1 MVDHSGK
8 PIQNQHPM
16 QHMTFE
22 ESLGESGYST
32 PNSRSRRIIRE
43 IIVWKWN
50 AAASDFLMDKTTHSH
65 LLKEFYFK
73 NSDDDVK
80 KIAIFNLKNVEK
92 SVITLFSSLTLK
104 KIKTIFLTNHMSKHK
119 TTGGWPEACRQV
131 RISLNI
137 VLDQEK
143 QKYKINTY
151 CVQLYSFWWSVI
163 WAFESLAVFEYYFL
177 STTSSEKKYL

>member
-50 AAASDFLMDKTTHSH
+50 AASDFLMDKTTHSH
-65 LLKEFYFK
+65 LLKEFFFLK
-73 NSDDDVK
+73 LWWGCE

-104 KIKTIFLTNHMSKHK
+104 KKIKTIFLTNHMSKHK
-119 TTGGWPEACRQV
+119 TTGGWPEVRRQV

-143 QKYKINTY
+143 TKIQN
-151 CVQLYSFWWSVI
+151 
-163 WAFESLAVFEYYFL
+163 
-177 STTSSEKKYL
+177 KYLLCAIVFILMYPSFGHL

>member
-50 AAASDFLMDKTTHSH
+50 AASDFLMDKTTHSH
-65 LLKEFYFK
+65 LLKEFFL
-73 NSDDDVK
+73 NSDDVK
-80 KIAIFNLKNVEK
+80 KLPFLIWKMLKN
-92 SVITLFSSLTLK
+92 L
-104 KIKTIFLTNHMSKHK
+104 
-119 TTGGWPEACRQV
+119 
-131 RISLNI
+131 
-137 VLDQEK
+137 
-143 QKYKINTY
+143 
-151 CVQLYSFWWSVI
+151 WSP
-163 WAFESLAVFEYYFL
+163 YFL
-177 STTSSEKKYL
+177 VWLWKKFKNNFFDQPYEQTQNNRWLAGSPLANPDFTEYSAWPRKNKNTK

>member
-50 AAASDFLMDKTTHSH
+50 AASDFLMDKTTHSH

-73 NSDDDVK
+73 NSDEDDMK
-80 KIAIFNLKNVEK
+80 KNCHFLIWKNVEK

-104 KIKTIFLTNHMSKHK
+104 KNKNNFFDQPYEQTQNNRWLAGSAPASPDFTEYSAWPRKNKT
-119 TTGGWPEACRQV
+119 
-131 RISLNI
+131 
-137 VLDQEK
+137 
-143 QKYKINTY
+143 KIQN
-151 CVQLYSFWWSVI
+151 
-163 WAFESLAVFEYYFL
+163 
-177 STTSSEKKYL
+177 KYLLCAIVFILMYPSFGHL

>member
-1 MVDHSGK
+1 
-8 PIQNQHPM
+8 
-16 QHMTFE
+16 
-22 ESLGESGYST
+22 
-32 PNSRSRRIIRE
+32 
-43 IIVWKWN
+43 
-50 AAASDFLMDKTTHSH
+50 MDKTTHSH

-119 TTGGWPEACRQV
+119 TTGGWPEARWQT

-143 QKYKINTY
+143 TKIQN
-151 CVQLYSFWWSVI
+151 
-163 WAFESLAVFEYYFL
+163 
-177 STTSSEKKYL
+177 KYLLCAIVFILMYPSFGHL